1 MGRDSWGMRQH
12 ERERLARKRVNPVW
26 RGVGCI
32 AIVLTGL
39 AGYLFSIWF
48 LRENA
53 VQGWLAIPRGL
64 IQPADLPWLPPGILV
79 QLGVA
84 IIFMML
90 ATGVINTVYAIVFP
104 IRPGETDAPPIKRSP
119 AARKR

>member
-1 MGRDSWGMRQH
+1 MRQH
-12 ERERLARKRVNPVW
+12 ERERMARKKGNPVW

-32 AIVLTGL
+32 AIVLTGV

-53 VQGWLAIPRGL
+53 VQGWVTIPRTL
-64 IQPADLPWLPPGILV
+64 IQPPGMAWLPNGILV

-84 IIFMML
+84 ILFMML
-90 ATGVINTVYAIVFP
+90 ATGVVNTIYAMMFP
-104 IRPGETDAPPIKRSP
+104 IKPGETDSPPIKRQRP
-119 AARKR
+119 VRKR

>member
-1 MGRDSWGMRQH
+1 MRQH

-39 AGYLFSIWF
+39 AGYMFSVWF
-48 LRENA
+48 LTENQ
-53 VQGWLAIPRGL
+53 VQGWMTIPRDL
-64 IQPADLPWLPPGILV
+64 IRPPQLPWLPDGILV

-84 IIFMML
+84 ILFMML
-90 ATGVINTVYAIVFP
+90 ATGVVNTVYAIVFP
-104 IRPGETDAPPIKRSP
+104 IRPGETDAPQIKKKPPKSK
-119 AARKR
+119 AKRY

>member
-1 MGRDSWGMRQH
+1 MGRDSWQMRQH
-12 ERERLARKRVNPVW
+12 ERERQARKRGNPVW

-39 AGYLFSIWF
+39 AGYFFSIWF

-53 VQGWLAIPRGL
+53 VQGWVAIPRAL
-64 IQPADLPWLPPGILV
+64 IQPPQLPWVPAGLLV

-84 IIFMML
+84 LLFMLL
-90 ATGVINTVYAIVFP
+90 ATGVVNTVYAMMFP
-104 IRPGETDAPPIKRSP
+104 IRPGETDSPPLKRQRP
-119 AARKR
+119 VRRR